1 MLLGSPL
8 LPKWMLKEKNPQLC
22 YHYIITISIG
32 NNMILSGIWCWETQA
47 NFSKTT
53 KLLKP
58 VGQVQFVGPE
68 KFTSAHYTKF
78 AREIMLLL
86 VNNVQPSQA
95 RQNFESMCMLFVI
108 YTHVSTLHS
117 YCLRMHSFSVNQKHV
132 IFLHLH
138 YCIDY
143 TCTTVATSNMW
154 NPTSVTSP
162 KFFVR
167 LFRLLFGTVL
177 TKN

>member
-1 MLLGSPL
+1 
-8 LPKWMLKEKNPQLC
+8 MLKEKNPQLC

-32 NNMILSGIWCWETQA
+32 NNMILSAIWYWETQA

-53 KLLKP
+53 KLHKP

-78 AREIMLLL
+78 AREIMLSCNHVEIVLITYS
-86 VNNVQPSQA
+86 QAKPSQA
-95 RQNFESMCMLFVI
+95 RQNFESMCMLFEI
-108 YTHVSTLHS
+108 CTHVSTLHS
-117 YCLRMHSFSVNQKHV
+117 YYLRMHSFSVNQKRV

-167 LFRLLFGTVL
+167 LFHLLFGTLL

>member
-1 MLLGSPL
+1 
-8 LPKWMLKEKNPQLC
+8 
-22 YHYIITISIG
+22 
-32 NNMILSGIWCWETQA
+32 MILSAIWCWETQA

-53 KLLKP
+53 KLHKP

-143 TCTTVATSNMW
+143 TCTWGIIKKKLWVAVKMLFALVKRTGFFSPLLKLSLW
-154 NPTSVTSP
+154 NYCNTI
-162 KFFVR
+162 
-167 LFRLLFGTVL
+167 
-177 TKN
+177 

>member
-86 VNNVQPSQA
+86 VNNIQPSQA
-95 RQNFESMCMLFVI
+95 KPDKILKACAC
-108 YTHVSTLHS
+108 
-117 YCLRMHSFSVNQKHV
+117 CL
-132 IFLHLH
+132 
-138 YCIDY
+138 
-143 TCTTVATSNMW
+143 
-154 NPTSVTSP
+154 
-162 KFFVR
+162 
-167 LFRLLFGTVL
+167 
-177 TKN
+177 